1 MNERLVSLYRDIRNW
16 LQGRETQERTLEL
29 LGSMFSALN
38 AEKTGISSLHEVEF
52 RVFSQWGDDGII
64 QWLISQMPEM
74 PKRFIEFGVEDYS
87 EATTRF
93 LLVNNNWQ
101 GLVMDGSSEKIA
113 RLKKRK
119 WFWRHELT
127 AISKFLT
134 KDNVD
139 EAIRDWNEGK
149 EIGILHIDVDGNDYW
164 LWEAIQCIEPTIVI
178 VEYNSLFGPERAITI
193 PYRADFRRHLAHYS
207 GQYAGASLAALT
219 ALADRKGYSLIGCNS
234 AGNNAYYVHSR
245 QLTAGLRT
253 VPVDSAYVE
262 SRFRDSRDQNG
273 SLTHLSFTQRQ
284 SLIRGLHVVNVRTG
298 NLESF

>member
-1 MNERLVSLYRDIRNW
+1 MNERLASIYRDIRNW

-64 QWLISQMPEM
+64 QWLISKMPEM

-119 WFWRHELT
+119 WFWRNDLT

-134 KDNVD
+134 RENVD
-139 EAIRDWNEGK
+139 ETIRNWSDGK
-149 EIGILHIDVDGNDYW
+149 EVGILHIDVDGNDYW
-164 LWEAIQCIEPTIVI
+164 LWEAIQCIEPVIVI
-178 VEYNSLFGPERAITI
+178 VEYNSLFGPERAITT
-193 PYRADFRRHLAHYS
+193 PYRQDFRRHLAHYS

-219 ALADRKGYSLIGCNS
+219 ALAEKKGYSLIGSNS
-234 AGNNAYYVHSR
+234 AGNNAYYVR
-245 QLTAGLRT
+245 TAQLTEDVR
-253 VPVDSAYVE
+253 PVAVSEAYVE
-262 SRFRDSRDQNG
+262 SRFRDSRDHRG
-273 SLTHLSFTQRQ
+273 RLTHLPFEQRQ
-284 SLIRGLHVVNVRTG
+284 SLLRGLPVINVGTG
-298 NLESF
+298 ETEPF